1 MNNMKSYE
9 QSYTKEALFDK
20 MIKDALN

>member
-1 MNNMKSYE
+1 NNMKSYE

>member
-1 MNNMKSYE
+1 MKSYE